1 MEQQKTSTKF
11 YEICRLC
18 LDENGHCDIFD
29 RNELQD
35 NIYRCIGVKVS
46 LVDSLPQKICAK
58 CLEIIDRATELRI
71 IAKKNDIHLKSLFC
85 CVEGDTSKACPED
98 SVKTVE
104 STHFERDKSSS
115 PERNLVIEKFLSVRK
130 DLFESSVTEESIS
143 KTEEQVDSSQNR
155 VSIKDFRCED
165 GNREY
170 KCNICSKKF
179 NKWKKFYLHNRLHNK
194 NYACPLNLC
203 NKKFATKGDLEKH
216 IRTHTGEKPYQ
227 CDKCGKGFA
236 QRGTLKTH
244 KETVCTE

>member
-85 CVEGDTSKACPED
+85 CVEGDTSK
-98 SVKTVE
+98 
-104 STHFERDKSSS
+104 
-115 PERNLVIEKFLSVRK
+115 
-130 DLFESSVTEESIS
+130 ESIT
-143 KTEEQVDSSQNR
+143 KTEQQADSSQNR
-155 VSIKDFRCED
+155 VSIKDFKCED

-179 NKWKKFYLHNRLHNK
+179 NKWKKLYLHNRLHNK

-203 NKKFATKGDLEKH
+203 TKKFATKGDLEKH

-227 CDKCGKGFA
+227 CDKCDKSFA

-244 KETVCTE
+244 KETVHT